1 LIFNDQLLFQLVQC
15 MLRVSGVFWVCQKSL
30 TSPSSLQDVRSV
42 DSVAKGLTARMHVL
56 LRLQVN
62 CDTGQQAVAPPDH
75 FRQVAAALELSQ
87 EQQQQLRSA
96 FKVS

>member
-1 LIFNDQLLFQLVQC
+1 V
-15 MLRVSGVFWVCQKSL
+15 
-30 TSPSSLQDVRSV
+30 
-42 DSVAKGLTARMHVL
+42 
-56 LRLQVN
+56 QVN
-62 CDTGQQAVAPPDH
+62 CDTGQQAVAPLDH